1 MRITMIHLFTTAAQ
15 ALLVTLATLSW
26 TAGTVAISNQVQA
39 SLDVTRR
46 QTSVAIAIVLTRQAL
61 TITRT
66 PAAVVRTFRRTD
78 AS

>member
-1 MRITMIHLFTTAAQ
+1 MIHLFTTAAQ
-15 ALLVTLATLSW
+15 ALLVTLVTLSW

-61 TITRT
+61 TITGT